1 MALKL
6 RNKISGDEI
15 VIAGGTPSLQAPF
28 TFTTS
33 RTFAQDEYGTQ
44 ITMSREDIIEPNE
57 PRVTDYIRLGDGNL
71 AVIIEVSIIAIRFVV
86 INEHE
91 VAGVSSV
98 NEKTGD
104 VILDSNDIEFHNGAS
119 VKDELQAIEGVQAYY
134 IVDGE
139 DFDGTLGDLEGDEED
154 WLITKSYADEHYQGG
169 GGGAVSSVN
178 GQTGDVVLTASDIDL
193 QSGANLQDSFIELR
207 DDYLEA
213 KQDIDDLQDDVVI
226 LDSEIA
232 EKQNALIAGSNIT
245 IDGDT
250 ISATGTVVGVADYLP
265 NFEVGGVT
273 AGELYTLF
281 PDVGTY
287 FIHILANTDNM
298 PHGGAFNGYVTRS
311 GIGLASKLTVV
322 DEGGAFYVSNTFTN
336 LPVWGTAYDH
346 NHRIQQASMSGPIN
360 WVKLDS
366 ITQEEGGTTTFTNS
380 TFQGW
385 GISEGSTWMIHKY
398 GDKIEGLIVDS
409 LTHSLTHMVAT
420 FDDGVEYSQILIGA
434 SSADKLQRYKV
445 NSFTDVE
452 VLNTTFPVMGE
463 YSIWCDSGTEGLPA
477 YISPLDAI
485 FGRCIKY
492 SNATNLIK
500 FILVDADGRTWET
513 NAYGGDEG
521 VALKWTDPEEI
532 IYKPFIS
539 SNLKQTVDSGDYR
552 CPTDNIAMQF
562 VDSPEDVA
570 FVMHV
575 ENFGHSDVY
584 ANYRCIQTL
593 QPHNANRF
601 WVRHQYG
608 QNEWT
613 EWRDLSFHRLTKIQV
628 LDDENPVLAEVD
640 KAAIDDLELENGETT
655 VKSGFGSSSLGCP
668 VDEIHFVLTVT
679 KMVTV
684 GSNVYMLVAD
694 VPSLGES
701 YVATFDTFTDTTPN
715 WRMGGSLGV
724 TDGSWL
730 DAPLTTVA
738 NRRVKQSG
746 NNVEVSAVVSLNQ
759 PFVTGQNVAYLSLVT
774 TPAVDL
780 YFDVQ
785 CIETDYV
792 TADDRI
798 GFKLSPNGMVTTSK
812 PTTVANNGRKYAIRI
827 NYIER

>member
-1 MALKL
+1 MLKL
-6 RNKISGDEI
+6 RNKQTGDEI
-15 VIAGGTPSLQAPF
+15 VIAGNTPEATIARALKTDLSFEDDAYGIKHTISQDDIQGPLLAKIGDFLQ
-28 TFTTS
+28 
-33 RTFAQDEYGTQ
+33 
-44 ITMSREDIIEPNE
+44 
-57 PRVTDYIRLGDGNL
+57 LGDGSLSIVIEESETNL
-71 AVIIEVSIIAIRFVV
+71 RFVIIDEYEI
-86 INEHE
+86 
-91 VAGVSSV
+91 AGVSSV
-98 NEKTGD
+98 NGETGE
-104 VILDSNDIEFHNGAS
+104 VILDAFNIDFNDDTTVGGEIN
-119 VKDELQAIEGVQAYY
+119 AIEQVPAYY

-139 DFDGTLGDLEGDEED
+139 DFDGTLGELEDGED
-154 WLITKSYADEHYQGG
+154 HLITKSYADEHYMDDTD
-169 GGGAVSSVN
+169 VVTSVN
-178 GQTGDVVLTASDIDL
+178 GKVGDVILSAEDIDL

-213 KQDIDDLQDDVVI
+213 KYDIDELQDDVVI

-232 EKQNALIAGSNIT
+232 EKQNALIAGANIT

-322 DEGGAFYVSNTFTN
+322 DEGGAFYVSNVFTN

-409 LTHSLTHMVAT
+409 ETHSLTHMVAT

-434 SSADKLQRYKV
+434 SSADKLQRFKV
-445 NSFTDVE
+445 NSFADVE

-463 YSIWCDSGTEGLPA
+463 YSIWCDSGTPGLPD

-513 NAYGGDEG
+513 NAYGGDEDIP
-521 VALKWTDPEEI
+521 LKWTSPDEI
-532 IYKPFIS
+532 IYQPFIS
-539 SNLKQTVDSGDYR
+539 SNLKQTTNSGHYR

-562 VDSPEDVA
+562 VDSPETVA
-570 FVMHV
+570 FVMYV
-575 ENFGHSDVY
+575 ENFGNSDVY
-584 ANYRCIQTL
+584 ANYRCVQTI

-608 QNEWT
+608 PEEWT
-613 EWRDLSFHRLTKIQV
+613 EWRDLSFHRMTKIQI
-628 LDDENPVLAEVD
+628 LNEEALQIVD
-640 KAAIDDLELENGETT
+640 VNKATIDGFELENGETT
-655 VKSGFGSSSLGCP
+655 IISGFGSTSVGCP
-668 VDEIHFVLTVT
+668 VDEITFVLTTT
-679 KMVTV
+679 KMDTY
-684 GSNVYMLVAD
+684 GSNKYMLVAD
-694 VPSLGES
+694 VPSLGIS
-701 YVATFDTFTDTTPN
+701 YTSVFDTFTDEIPT
-715 WRMGGSLGV
+715 WRKGIV
-724 TDGSWL
+724 EVVDGSWL
-730 DAPLTTVA
+730 DAPYTTA
-738 NRRVKQSG
+738 SDRRVKQSG
-746 NNVEVSAVVSLNQ
+746 GNIEVSAQIILNQ
-759 PFVTGQNVAYLSLVT
+759 AFITGQNVGYISLVT
-774 TPAVDL
+774 LPTNDI

-785 CIETDYV
+785 CTETDYV

-798 GFKLSPNGMVTTSK
+798 GFKLRPDGMVVTTK
-812 PTTVANNGRKYAIRI
+812 PSAVANTGRKYSIRA